1 VLVGS
6 SSNDSLNGGG
16 GDNDV
21 AFYTGNSS
29 DYDVTGSPV
38 VSVVAPNPLL
48 DGQDS
53 LTQVENVLFEDSDDD
68 IATVPL
74 NPWSDDL
81 IARLKG
87 QAKDTD
93 GDKAVWLLF

>member
-1 VLVGS
+1 
-6 SSNDSLNGGG
+6 
-16 GDNDV
+16 
-21 AFYTGNSS
+21 
-29 DYDVTGSPV
+29 VTGSPV